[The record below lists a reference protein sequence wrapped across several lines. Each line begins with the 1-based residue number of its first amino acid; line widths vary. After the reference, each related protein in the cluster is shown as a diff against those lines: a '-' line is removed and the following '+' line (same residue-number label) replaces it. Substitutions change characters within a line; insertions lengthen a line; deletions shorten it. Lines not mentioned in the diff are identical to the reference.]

1 MLVLFLFLI
10 LIFPGVISSEP
21 CHPDDI
27 YSILA
32 FKNSFSNGDI
42 LRSWSSDMDCC
53 SIFDCKNNRVTEF
66 TIKYSELSGSI
77 KPDAFS
83 GFTYLQ
89 TLRLHK
95 MPFLVGEIPRSIQ
108 NLTHL
113 IYLEINWTNITGEV
127 PNNLSNLK
135 DLMVLDFSF
144 NRLYG
149 SIPPSLPLLPSIFAI
164 SLDRNQ
170 LTGSLPESYG
180 HFPTTLNLPSLSLSH
195 NKLSGKLPIS
205 LGSMNFSGIYLSRNN
220 FSGDASMLF
229 GQHKS
234 CQSLDISRNS
244 FEFDFSKVGFM
255 NEYLVT
261 LDISH
266 NKIYGNIPSK
276 ITEAFML
283 QQLNMSYN
291 RLCGEIPKAWNL
303 KYRQEGFDNSSF
315 SHNRCLCGPPLD
327 PCKP

>member
-1 MLVLFLFLI
+1 MLVLLFLI
-10 LIFPGVISSEP
+10 LLFSGVISSEP
-21 CHPDDI
+21 CHPDDL

-42 LRSWSSDMDCC
+42 LHSWLSDMDCC
-53 SIFDCKNNRVTEF
+53 SIFDCKSNRVIDF
-66 TIKYSELSGSI
+66 TITNSELSGSI
-77 KPDAFS
+77 KPDAFA
-83 GFTYLQ
+83 GFTFLQ
-89 TLRLHK
+89 RLRLHK
-95 MPFLVGEIPRSIQ
+95 LPNLVGQIPRSIE

-113 IYLEINWTNITGEV
+113 TYLEINWTNVTGHV
-127 PNNLSNLK
+127 PDNLSKLK
-135 DLMVLDFSF
+135 DLMILDFSF
-144 NRLYG
+144 NKLYG
-149 SIPPSLPLLPSIFAI
+149 SVPPSLPLLPSIFAI

-180 HFPTTLNLPSLSLSH
+180 LFPTTLNSPVLILSH
-195 NKLSGKLPIS
+195 NKLSGELPLS
-205 LGSMNFSGIYLSRNN
+205 LGTTKFQRIDLSRNS

-229 GQHKS
+229 GEDKS
-234 CQSLDISRNS
+234 CQLLDISRNS

-255 NEYLVT
+255 NEALVT

-266 NKIYGNIPSK
+266 NKIYGKIPSK

-291 RLCGEIPKAWNL
+291 RLCGEIPQGWKL

-315 SHNRCLCGPPLD
+315 SHNRCLCGAPLE